1 VESLY
6 TLLEE
11 EVVPEFYSRDAEH
24 LPSKWLERVRES
36 MATLTPEFAASRAI
50 REYTND
56 HYVPA
61 AVGYRARSA
70 DDGRLGNQLLLWR
83 QSLAAGWVA
92 LQVKE
97 VAVETRDGQHRF
109 EITVAPG
116 ELHPDQFRVELFAGP
131 AGETDAKTEILPAC
145 ASSPQSSG
153 TILYSVCCS
162 AARPAPD
169 YTVRIVP
176 SHNSALV
183 PLEADQILW
192 QR

>member
-1 VESLY
+1 
-6 TLLEE
+6 LEE
-11 EVVPEFYSRDAEH
+11 EVIPEFYSRDAER

-61 AVGYRARSA
+61 AVGYKARSA
-70 DDGRLGNQLLLWR
+70 EDGRLGNELLLWR
-83 QSLAAGWVA
+83 QRLTVGWAA
-92 LQVKE
+92 LQLKE
-97 VAVETRDGQHRF
+97 VAVETQDGQHRF
-109 EITVAPG
+109 EITVASG

-145 ASSPQSSG
+145 ASSPQASG

-162 AARPAPD
+162 AARPATD
-169 YTVRIVP
+169 HTVRIVP
-176 SHNSALV
+176 SHNSASV